1 MLLEFVDVA
10 KAYRGGTRGVD
21 GVTLRLGPGLVGLLG
36 PNGAGKSSLMR
47 IAATVTRPTSGQV
60 LFDGADA
67 VARPD
72 PLRRNLGYL
81 PQDFGVYPHLSA
93 REFLSYLAAVKGLPA
108 KAARTRIGELLE
120 LFGLAGAGRRPLGK
134 YSGGM
139 LRRVGIAQ
147 ALLADPRVLIV
158 DEPTAGL
165 DPEQRVLF
173 RNLLAD
179 LAGDRVVLL
188 STHIV
193 SDVESVASDIAIMA
207 GGRLRLRGSPQDLLR
222 QAEGLVWE
230 MTVPAGALAQL
241 RRAAPGQQMVR
252 TDVRGAGPPA
262 RRRRPRPRTRCPPP
276 PDLEDAY
283 LTIIHAERRPS
294 PPRPCAARR
303 RAAPGRRGDESPGA
317 RRAGRGRLPER
328 HGRPAYLVT
337 LAAAIVLGYLALPPA
352 SSVWVVMN
360 AGGYRGVYNSAWTGT
375 VTALAGAL
383 WLMGAGF
390 YVVRSA
396 IARDRADRRR
406 PDPRRHP
413 AAQRRVPG
421 GQVPEQP
428 DGPGLHGRRAGGDRA
443 GPPAGPRRVRRRRPR
458 RPAAAVRRC

>member
-1 MLLEFVDVA
+1 MMLELVDVA
-10 KAYRGGTRGVD
+10 KVYRGGPRGVD
-21 GVTLRLGPGLVGLLG
+21 GVTMRLAAGLVGLLG

-47 IAATVTRPTSGQV
+47 IAATVTRPTSGRV
-60 LFDGADA
+60 LFDGADV

-81 PQDFGVYPHLSA
+81 PQDFGVYPHLTA

-108 KAARTRIGELLE
+108 RAARARIGELLE
-120 LFGLAGAGRRPLGK
+120 LLELTGAGRRPLGK

-207 GGRLRLRGSPQDLLR
+207 GGRLWRRGSPQDLLR
-222 QAEGLVWE
+222 QADGRVWE
-230 MTVPAGALAQL
+230 TTVAPGALAGIRETHL
-241 RRAAPGQQMVR
+241 VSKMVR
-252 TDVRGAGPPA
+252 TADGVRIRVLAAAAPVADAVPA
-262 RRRRPRPRTRCPPP
+262 V

-283 LTIIHAERRPS
+283 LTIVHGATGHLS
-294 PPRPCAARR
+294 GAA
-303 RAAPGRRGDESPGA
+303 G
-317 RRAGRGRLPER
+317 
-328 HGRPAYLVT
+328 
-337 LAAAIVLGYLALPPA
+337 
-352 SSVWVVMN
+352 
-360 AGGYRGVYNSAWTGT
+360 
-375 VTALAGAL
+375 
-383 WLMGAGF
+383 
-390 YVVRSA
+390 
-396 IARDRADRRR
+396 
-406 PDPRRHP
+406 
-413 AAQRRVPG
+413 
-421 GQVPEQP
+421 
-428 DGPGLHGRRAGGDRA
+428 
-443 GPPAGPRRVRRRRPR
+443 VRR
-458 RPAAAVRRC
+458 